1 MANQKQ
7 IGSSLTVLLVSDL
20 KRSQQFYRERLGF
33 NVTDWWVERDGLQG
47 IALKLLQA
55 PDPSAVR
62 PNPVAKGESRAYDVY
77 AYVENWA
84 ALDRLYEEFRSKD
97 VVISGEPVIYPDG
110 GPWKEFVIQDCDGYG
125 LAFGGIDGPKKE
137 G

>member
-1 MANQKQ
+1 MKGKHEY
-7 IGSSLTVLLVSDL
+7 IFVCL
-20 KRSQQFYRERLGF
+20 RI
-33 NVTDWWVERDGLQG
+33 VTFEQG

-55 PDPSAVR
+55 PDASAVR
-62 PNPVAKGESRAYDVY
+62 PNPVAQGETRAYDVY

-84 ALDRLYEEFRSKD
+84 ALDSLYEEFRSKD

-137 G
+137 S